1 MATLTTDPP
10 HVTSPAGG
18 CRAAPVKLPAI
29 ADAIETAIG
38 EAFDAMQAIERAVL
52 ALEEVQAPLAQ
63 RIESNRQRSERCR
76 RHGDAKAETNGHDHR
91 GDLAVKL
98 TTRGL
103 VLVCRSCGTAV
114 TR

>member
-38 EAFDAMQAIERAVL
+38 EAFDAML

-76 RHGDAKAETNGHDHR
+76 RHGEAKAETNGHDHR